1 MHAGGTG
8 GDVNPAA
15 LAQETWGLRQINQQA
30 CAARLVSERCNVA
43 TRGDVER
50 ELEHLREQNRLLR
63 DAARFFGDLSE
74 RLNAQLQQERARHRQ
89 IQAPAVTAA
98 DMSARPRAR
107 ATR

>member
-1 MHAGGTG
+1 M
-8 GDVNPAA
+8 NQAA
-15 LAQETWGLRQINQQA
+15 LAQGTWGPRQINQQA

-89 IQAPAVTAA
+89 VQAAA
-98 DMSARPRAR
+98 DMGVRTRAR
-107 ATR
+107 ASSR